1 MKPPVET
8 LRISQRGK
16 EILTRLKRKTGVE
29 HWNVLC
35 RWALAES
42 LANSKPPSN
51 GPSDQN
57 SGVDIKWETFGGVY
71 SDVYALMV
79 YAHAVREF
87 GSVENV
93 NLAEYVRAHLERGLL
108 SIQNRR
114 DLEHLVEGPLA
125 LRLRSKS

>member
-1 MKPPVET
+1 MKPPTET

-16 EILTRLKRKTGVE
+16 EILIRLKRKTGIE

-42 LANSKPPSN
+42 LAKPMAPSKAPA
-51 GPSDQN
+51 DQD
-57 SGVDIKWETFGGVY
+57 SGVEIKWQTFGGVY
-71 SDVYALMV
+71 SDIYTLMV
-79 YAHAVREF
+79 HAHAVREF
-87 GSVENV
+87 GSVANV

-114 DLEHLVEGPLA
+114 DLEQLVAEPIA
-125 LRLRSKS
+125 LRIRSKS